1 MDFVQAKQDVLNW
14 ITGFVEQPNPGLQGW
29 PPCPYARKAR
39 LDHQLDLRP
48 GIIDPY
54 TDLQKIDLGE
64 FMVIGYIY
72 DPRDFTADEFNRQ
85 VRELNTGFLLSRD
98 IIALADHPDDHEDIN
113 GVCMNQGTWA
123 ITFVQPLSKL
133 NDFARL
139 IAAKGYYDGWSEDYL
154 AVLFEGR
161 EDPRK

>member
-39 LDHQLDLRP
+39 LDRQLDLRP

-72 DPRDFTADEFNRQ
+72 DPKDFTADEFNRQ
-85 VRELNTGFLLSRD
+85 VRELNTGFLLGRD
-98 IIALADHPDDHEDIN
+98 IIALADHPDDHEEIN

-161 EDPRK
+161 EDPRS